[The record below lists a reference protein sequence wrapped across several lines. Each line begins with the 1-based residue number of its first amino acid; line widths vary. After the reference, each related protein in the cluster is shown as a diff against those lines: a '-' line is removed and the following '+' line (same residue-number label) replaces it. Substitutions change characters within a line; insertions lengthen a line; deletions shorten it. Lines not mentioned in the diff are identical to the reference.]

1 MVQAAT
7 LTSPNGKLTL
17 MVSVEN
23 GEPVYTLKFQ
33 GKLVVNSSKL
43 GLHLEQTTSLQ
54 SGFTVVKE
62 TYSEQDEIWHP
73 VLGEVDSVRNHY
85 RELSLDLLQ
94 TETQRT
100 MRLIFRLFN
109 DGLGFRYEFDKQPNL
124 GYFRIADECTEFAMS
139 GNHTAFWIPGS
150 FDTNEYFYTT
160 SRLSDIDASK
170 VDGSAIGT
178 HGIIANNSVQTP
190 VMMKTDEGLYL
201 NIFEAALVDY
211 AAMCLTIDKQTLV
224 LKSLV
229 PLQKY

>member
-1 MVQAAT
+1 MRKLILFCFGFVCWSMVQAAT

-23 GEPVYTLKFQ
+23 GEPVYALKFQ
-33 GKLVVNSSKL
+33 GKSVVNSSKL

-139 GNHTAFWIPGS
+139 GNHTAF
-150 FDTNEYFYTT
+150 
-160 SRLSDIDASK
+160 
-170 VDGSAIGT
+170 
-178 HGIIANNSVQTP
+178 
-190 VMMKTDEGLYL
+190 
-201 NIFEAALVDY
+201 
-211 AAMCLTIDKQTLV
+211 
-224 LKSLV
+224 
-229 PLQKY
+229 